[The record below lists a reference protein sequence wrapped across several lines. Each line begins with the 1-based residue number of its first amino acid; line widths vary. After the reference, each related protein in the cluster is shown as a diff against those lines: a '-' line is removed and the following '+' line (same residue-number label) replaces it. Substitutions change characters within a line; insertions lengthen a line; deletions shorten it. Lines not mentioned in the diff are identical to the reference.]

1 MKEISIDATNI
12 SFTCQ
17 KCGKCCFLFKVF
29 LTEEDIIEIEKLGYK
44 REEFVDYYKKRRI
57 IRRINNNC
65 FFLEFKKRHLRCVKY
80 ISTDLFLSECTL

>member
-65 FFLEFKKRHLRCVKY
+65 FFLEFKKSICVV
-80 ISTDLFLSECTL
+80 